1 MSKKHI
7 NWVTAILSFVIL
19 AALLS
24 AFTPVQAFNTVNDN
38 ALQETPVV
46 TVIVPTVVI
55 PDTGDG
61 NQANAGFFM
70 SLFFW
75 GILIL
80 VLFVLLALIVGR
92 SSSVT
97 TERTVTTEHHDHYD
111 DR

>member
-1 MSKKHI
+1 MSKKHT
-7 NWVTAILSFVIL
+7 NWVAGILFFVIVI
-19 AALLS
+19 ALLS
-24 AFTPVQAFNTVNDN
+24 AFTPVRAFNEVNDY

-55 PDTGDG
+55 PDTGGDG
-61 NQANAGFFM
+61 NQANGAFYT

-92 SSSVT
+92 SRSVV

-111 DR
+111 E